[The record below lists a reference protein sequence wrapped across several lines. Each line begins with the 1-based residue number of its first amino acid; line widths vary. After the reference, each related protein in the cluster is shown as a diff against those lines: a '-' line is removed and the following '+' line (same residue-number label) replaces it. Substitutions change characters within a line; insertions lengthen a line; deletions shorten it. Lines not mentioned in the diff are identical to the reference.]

1 MGPMNP
7 RSIAVR
13 AEPMLV
19 MAKGMQKGF
28 IFLWPIQLGYS
39 LTRFSVAVLNEVHP
53 AHRRADQATAAGD
66 VQRRVELLAL
76 GEGSFAEFSAFFA
89 ATIW

>member
-1 MGPMNP
+1 
-7 RSIAVR
+7 
-13 AEPMLV
+13 MLV

-39 LTRFSVAVLNEVHP
+39 LTRFSVAVLNECIP
-53 AHRRADQATAAGD
+53 PIAEPIRQPL
-66 VQRRVELLAL
+66 RVTSSVASSSSPLAK
-76 GEGSFAEFSAFFA
+76 GSFAECSAFFA